1 MPVPACESLAIP
13 DTSQSYFTDA
23 EVEGEKTKH
32 LHGELVINRN
42 QELWVS
48 WLPVLGSGSNTG
60 LPFLLVGTTANTS
73 ALTFTYRA
81 DEKITICW
89 EGSEMPT
96 SHPLVKATSLK
107 VL

>member
-42 QELWVS
+42 QEL
-48 WLPVLGSGSNTG
+48 
-60 LPFLLVGTTANTS
+60 
-73 ALTFTYRA
+73 
-81 DEKITICW
+81 
-89 EGSEMPT
+89 
-96 SHPLVKATSLK
+96 
-107 VL
+107 